1 MIDGLHFEIPTEAIR
16 NSDVLEFRSYGG
28 GLRAV
33 YNGLIIT
40 DSNKPLSRVRGSIHK
55 YFNNGL
61 HNYNDLTL
69 IDFIRT
75 IDDLGK
81 TLNINPSAIQIS
93 RVEFGVNVD
102 ININV
107 DQFISYVLMY
117 SNIVPT
123 MTSKGI
129 VFQLDAY
136 DVKLYNKK
144 LKGFNDRLRVE
155 VAVKRARHRNAIIK
169 EYARYC
175 NTLDDLTNTNIW
187 RAFANELVRVFDD
200 ILIVDK
206 ESIDY
211 ANLSANEVEIL
222 SKGLNPFH
230 WKSFSNR
237 QTRANHFERFLSVVN
252 SRGGNNTKESVKR
265 AIQSKT
271 NELINIE
278 NIPTYQDES
287 LTFTADLNDE
297 VKFEN
302 LTFTARLGNKAIDNN
317 LTFTA
322 KLGDE
327 VEDESLTF
335 TAVDKGGNRQYLDT
349 NNRVC
354 KITSLNLNIGI
365 KQNDVLSTK
374 GVKYYYLNE
383 REIYNEKLYPL
394 LSEKMKSK
402 SLEKQFEAISH
413 SLRNK
418 KSNPRNNLKRDL
430 KNIAQGVPMIFDFA
444 DMLREDKKEIYKK
457 ELQKYSI

>member
-69 IDFIRT
+69 IDFIKT

-81 TLNINPSAIQIS
+81 TLNINPSSIQIS

-107 DQFISYVLMY
+107 DKFISYVLMY

-155 VAVKRARHRNAIIK
+155 VAVKRKRHRNAIIK
-169 EYARYC
+169 EYAPYC

-271 NELINIE
+271 YELINIE

-287 LTFTADLNDE
+287 LTFTA
-297 VKFEN
+297 K
-302 LTFTARLGNKAIDNN
+302 LGNKAIDNN

-335 TAVDKGGNRQYLDT
+335 TAVDKGGNRQYLET

-354 KITSLNLNIGI
+354 KITSLSLDIGI

-374 GVKYYYLNE
+374 GVEYYYLNE
-383 REIYNEKLYPL
+383 RNIYERVLYPRL
-394 LSEKMKSK
+394 TEKMKSE
-402 SLEKQFEAISH
+402 SLGKQFEAIAH
-413 SLRNK
+413 SLRNER
-418 KSNPRNNLKRDL
+418 SNPRNNPKNNLRRDL
-430 KNIAQGVPMIFDFA
+430 KNLEKGFSMMFDFV
-444 DMLREDKKEIYKK
+444 DMLRDDKVDIYIN
-457 ELQKYSI
+457 ELQKQSS

>member
-69 IDFIRT
+69 IDFIKT

-81 TLNINPSAIQIS
+81 TLNINPSSIQIS

-107 DQFISYVLMY
+107 DKFISYVLMY

-187 RAFANELVRVFDD
+187 RAFANELIRVFDD

-211 ANLSANEVEIL
+211 ASLSANEVEVF

-237 QTRANHFERFLSVVN
+237 QTRANHLERFLSVVN
-252 SRGGNNTKESVKR
+252 SRGGNDAKESVKR

-278 NIPTYQDES
+278 NIPTYQVES
-287 LTFTADLNDE
+287 LTFTA
-297 VKFEN
+297 K
-302 LTFTARLGNKAIDNN
+302 LGNKAIDNN

-335 TAVDKGGNRQYLDT
+335 TAVDKGGNRQYLEA
-349 NNRVC
+349 NNRLC
-354 KITSLNLNIGI
+354 KITSLSLDIGI
-365 KQNDVLSTK
+365 KQNDVLSSK
-374 GVKYYYLNE
+374 GVEYYYLNE
-383 REIYNEKLYPL
+383 RDTYNKVLYPR
-394 LSEKMKSK
+394 LSEKMKSNSIK
-402 SLEKQFEAISH
+402 KQFEAIAH
-413 SLRNK
+413 SLRNER
-418 KSNPRNNLKRDL
+418 SNPRNNPKNNLRRDL
-430 KNIAQGVPMIFDFA
+430 KNLEKGFSMMFDFA
-444 DMLREDKKEIYKK
+444 DMLRDDKVDIYIN
-457 ELQKYSI
+457 ELQKQSS